1 MKKSW
6 YNHVIALAGIF
17 QACKAVE
24 QLAKTG
30 YLKTPVFETAVRSL
44 FETNPRTVESV
55 FGDILQLEEGFE
67 VLTDVLENHR
77 NVRNRDVLRYA
88 LGVLHL
94 QKILSRRSEVLY
106 IISNRLE
113 KAKDQSEHFG
123 PTHEN
128 VVGNIADIYTDTIS
142 KFNYRIQVTGEFSY
156 LQQQRIANQ
165 IRVLLLAAIRAA
177 TLWRQVGGS
186 RWQFLLYR
194 AKLAEEA
201 AALYKQ
207 SRRIH

>member
-1 MKKSW
+1 MDKSW
-6 YNHVIALAGIF
+6 YNHVIALAGMF

-30 YLKTPVFETAVRSL
+30 YLKSPVYETAVRSL
-44 FETNPRTVESV
+44 FETNPTSAESV
-55 FGDILQLEEGFE
+55 FGDIRQLEEGFE
-67 VLTDVLENHR
+67 VLKDMLENHR

-94 QKILSRRSEVLY
+94 QKILGRRSEVLY
-106 IISNRLE
+106 IIGNRLD
-113 KAKDQSEHFG
+113 KAKEQSEHFG

-128 VVGNIADIYTDTIS
+128 VTANIASIYTDTIS
-142 KFNYRIQVTGEFSY
+142 KFNYRIQVTGDFNY

-165 IRVLLLAAIRAA
+165 IRVFLLAAIRAA

-186 RWQFLLYR
+186 RWQFLFYR
-194 AKLAEEA
+194 ARLAEEA
-201 AALYKQ
+201 EKLYKQ
-207 SRRIH
+207 SRQLH